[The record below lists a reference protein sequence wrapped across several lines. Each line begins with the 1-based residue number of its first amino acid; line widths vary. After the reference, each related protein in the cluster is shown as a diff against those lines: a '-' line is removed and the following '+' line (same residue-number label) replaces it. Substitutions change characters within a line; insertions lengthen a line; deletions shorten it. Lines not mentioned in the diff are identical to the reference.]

1 MNGQIIQ
8 ALLAPVVM
16 ISACGL
22 LCVALYNRLASIVT
36 RLRQFHH
43 ERLKVYTEFP
53 GRAGAERDALNLR
66 FKGLEHQAHH
76 MLERGRM
83 MRSSLMCM
91 VTCVL
96 SMTVCSLLIGIS
108 LIVEHSYPFAVAMFV
123 LGLLLMSAGVVLALL
138 ELRISLQQVEYEHGR
153 IVALTLS
160 DIGADKADSLKPS
173 TGA

>member
-22 LCVALYNRLASIVT
+22 LCVAQYSRLASVVT

-43 ERLKVYTEFP
+43 ECLKVYTDFT

-66 FKGLEHQAHH
+66 FKGLETEAHH

-83 MRSSLMCM
+83 VRNSLICM
-91 VTCVL
+91 VSCVL
-96 SMTVCSLLIGIS
+96 SMTVCSLLIGLS
-108 LIVEHSYPFAVAMFV
+108 LTVDHSYPFAVAMFV

-138 ELRISLQQVEYEHGR
+138 ELRVSLRQVEYEHGR